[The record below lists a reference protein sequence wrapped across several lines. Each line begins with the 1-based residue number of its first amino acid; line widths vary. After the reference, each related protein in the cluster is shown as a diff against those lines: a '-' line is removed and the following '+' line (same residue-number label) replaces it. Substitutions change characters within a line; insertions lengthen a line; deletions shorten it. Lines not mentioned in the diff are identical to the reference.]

1 MTTRRE
7 VPGIRPYDGPAGG
20 WGALRATAQ
29 AIRQQMESIEA
40 PITLMRTNQPDG
52 FDCPGCAWPDKEHK
66 STFQFCE
73 NGAKAVTWEATTKRV
88 GPEFFQNNT
97 VSSLLQRSD
106 FELEDLGRL
115 THPLVYDRDTDK
127 FRAVEWD
134 DAFARIGQV
143 LQGLS
148 SPDQAEFYT
157 SGRASNEAAYLF
169 QLFAREY
176 GTNNFPDCSNMCHEP
191 TSVGLPQSIG
201 IGKGTVSLEDFDET
215 ELIISIGHNP
225 GTNHPRMMGTL
236 HEASRRD
243 VPIIVFNP
251 LRERALER
259 FADPQNLLEMATY
272 GSTRIASTYFQ
283 VDAGGDAAAL
293 KGIMKALLAMEAE
306 EGNVL
311 DHEFIA
317 AHTENFDAF
326 AADLEVTAWD
336 DIETASGLS
345 RSDLEQVA
353 IAYAKSNATI
363 VTYGMG
369 VTQHNK
375 GTANVRLIADL
386 LLLRGNFGKPGA
398 GICPL
403 RGHSNVQGNRTVGI
417 TEKPSS
423 TFLKQIEDVLGF
435 KPPEAHGH
443 DAVQAMQAMI
453 DGSAKALLCLGGNF
467 AVALPDSEQSF
478 AAMAKLD
485 LSVHLG
491 TKLNR
496 SHLLVAKE
504 TYVLPCLGRTELD
517 IQASG
522 RQSITVEDSMSMV
535 HASSGK
541 LKPASEFLLS
551 EPAIIAGIARAT
563 LPHSKVAWQELVADY
578 DKVRDLIEQTV
589 PGFEAFN
596 ARIRTPG
603 GFRLPL
609 PPTERVWHTPSGKA
623 MFSVYGG
630 VKEDADVYG
639 AENVLRLITIR
650 SHDQYNTTIYALDDR
665 YRGVFGRR
673 DVVFM
678 NEADLAARGLEH
690 GDLVDIETIS
700 SGRKLR
706 LKNITAI
713 VYGIAQGS
721 VAAYYPEAN
730 VLVPLDFIDKESGT
744 PSYKSV
750 PVHVSRSAQA

>member
-1 MTTRRE
+1 
-7 VPGIRPYDGPAGG
+7 
-20 WGALRATAQ
+20 
-29 AIRQQMESIEA
+29 
-40 PITLMRTNQPDG
+40 
-52 FDCPGCAWPDKEHK
+52 
-66 STFQFCE
+66 
-73 NGAKAVTWEATTKRV
+73 
-88 GPEFFQNNT
+88 
-97 VSSLLQRSD
+97 
-106 FELEDLGRL
+106 
-115 THPLVYDRDTDK
+115 
-127 FRAVEWD
+127 
-134 DAFARIGQV
+134 
-143 LQGLS
+143 
-148 SPDQAEFYT
+148 
-157 SGRASNEAAYLF
+157 
-169 QLFAREY
+169 
-176 GTNNFPDCSNMCHEP
+176 
-191 TSVGLPQSIG
+191 
-201 IGKGTVSLEDFDET
+201 
-215 ELIISIGHNP
+215 
-225 GTNHPRMMGTL
+225 
-236 HEASRRD
+236 
-243 VPIIVFNP
+243 
-251 LRERALER
+251 
-259 FADPQNLLEMATY
+259 
-272 GSTRIASTYFQ
+272 
-283 VDAGGDAAAL
+283 
-293 KGIMKALLAMEAE
+293 
-306 EGNVL
+306 
-311 DHEFIA
+311 
-317 AHTENFDAF
+317 
-326 AADLEVTAWD
+326 
-336 DIETASGLS
+336 
-345 RSDLEQVA
+345 
-353 IAYAKSNATI
+353 
-363 VTYGMG
+363 
-369 VTQHNK
+369 
-375 GTANVRLIADL
+375 
-386 LLLRGNFGKPGA
+386 
-398 GICPL
+398 
-403 RGHSNVQGNRTVGI
+403 
-417 TEKPSS
+417 
-423 TFLKQIEDVLGF
+423 
-435 KPPEAHGH
+435 
-443 DAVQAMQAMI
+443 MQAMI

-730 VLVPLDFIDKESGT
+730 VLVPLDFITRKAARRRT
-744 PSYKSV
+744 
-750 PVHVSRSAQA
+750 SRFLFMFRARRKPECRRV